1 MGMLRSSVVALV
13 VLVGALLPAVPAGAD
28 DGIGPGAYRP
38 YYPGI
43 WQGLYVGVNAGWG
56 WSGDASG
63 VIGGAQVGYNWQS
76 NQFVYGLEGDISA
89 ADIGVSAGGTF
100 FDVSASINWLTT
112 VRGRVGVLVQ
122 PNLLIYATAGIG
134 VVHWEAHA
142 NMLGMPI
149 LQTSGNETG
158 FVYGIGVESQWTEK
172 MSWRLEYLGFNE
184 DRIGDFGVLRAGLNF
199 KFGP

>member
-1 MGMLRSSVVALV
+1 L
-13 VLVGALLPAVPAGAD
+13 
-28 DGIGPGAYRP
+28 
-38 YYPGI
+38 
-43 WQGLYVGVNAGWG
+43 NAGWG

-89 ADIGVSAGGTF
+89 ADIGVSAGGAF

-122 PNLLIYATAGIG
+122 PNLLIYATAGVG
-134 VVHWEAHA
+134 VAHWEAHA
-142 NMLGMPI
+142 SMLGMPI

-172 MSWRLEYLGFNE
+172 MSWRLE
-184 DRIGDFGVLRAGLNF
+184 
-199 KFGP
+199 